1 MDLACTCDGLR
12 DWASRHPCPIRS
24 TTLHTLILLL
34 ATSGLRIS
42 EALHLTLAEVDLTAG
57 VLSIHQSKFRK
68 SRLVPVSAGTLDAL
82 RRYHHPRAAVA
93 PADLT
98 GDLFA
103 SGPGT
108 RYTTSTVRALFH
120 DPTRANRA
128 AGTPPP
134 GSPAA

>member
-68 SRLVPVSAGTLDAL
+68 SRLVPGSARTLDG
-82 RRYHHPRAAVA
+82 RSRYHHRPVA
-93 PADLT
+93 FWPPELTEALLASLT
-98 GDLFA
+98 G
-103 SGPGT
+103 T
-108 RYTTSTVRALFH
+108 C
-120 DPTRANRA
+120 
-128 AGTPPP
+128 
-134 GSPAA
+134 